1 MFAKAASSKRESRE
15 FINNNSILINGEKV
29 NNLEFIVSKEN
40 AIGGKFTVI
49 RRGKKKYF
57 LIKHV

>member
-1 MFAKAASSKRESRE
+1 MAKIWQWALSDWMVLR
-15 FINNNSILINGEKV
+15 NGEKV
-29 NNLEFIVSKEN
+29 KDLDYVVSKEQ

>member
-1 MFAKAASSKRESRE
+1 MPLFLRKQQAQ
-15 FINNNSILINGEKV
+15 NVNHNSISINGEKV
-29 NNLEFIVSKEN
+29 KDLDYVVSKEQ

>member
-1 MFAKAASSKRESRE
+1 M
-15 FINNNSILINGEKV
+15 V